1 VQHFIV
7 TYGYLAV
14 FLLMLAESA
23 CVPIPSEVVMLFGGA
38 MAAGGVASG
47 SHPSLI
53 GIIAAGVAGNMA
65 GSYLAWW
72 AGRHWGQAAV
82 RSFGHRVHIHERDID
97 RAAGWFERYGPV
109 AVLLGRVVPVV
120 RTFISL
126 PAGFADMPALRFGIY
141 TTLGCLPWTAG
152 LGVAGYQLG
161 KHWSSVANAFHSITY
176 VVIALLVL
184 CIGVIVLVRMRRRRR
199 AAPQDDYQDYQGYQ
213 DYPSSPDYRY
223 APAHQQPAYPSH
235 YEPGYPEGPSPAERF
250 WSQQWD
256 EPQPANDRAVRP
268 RQVDYQHYFPQ
279 SPANGYPAQ
288 PASQPTARPSAR
300 PAARPAARPPQPQRR
315 TGHRPDPTRPN
326 QMGPGQTG
334 PGQGGPGQIGPGD
347 PWGRSM

>member
-53 GIIAAGVAGNMA
+53 GIIAAGAAGNVV

-72 AGRHWGQAAV
+72 AGRYWGQAAV
-82 RSFGHRVHIHERDID
+82 RSFGHRVHLHERDID

-176 VVIALLVL
+176 VVIAILVL
-184 CIGVIVLVRMRRRRR
+184 GIGVIVLVRMRRRR
-199 AAPQDDYQDYQGYQ
+199 AAPQDDYQDYQ
-213 DYPSSPDYRY
+213 DYSPSPDYRY

-235 YEPGYPEGPSPAERF
+235 HEPGYPEGPSPAERF

-268 RQVDYQHYFPQ
+268 RQVNYQHYFPH

-288 PASQPTARPSAR
+288 PAMRPSAR
-300 PAARPAARPPQPQRR
+300 PPARPPQPQRR

-326 QMGPGQTG
+326 QMDPGQM
-334 PGQGGPGQIGPGD
+334 GPGD
-347 PWGRSM
+347 PWGR